1 MLSIIFPVYNECNR
15 LEDCVSRVEAYL
27 SKEFQSVEII
37 IAEDNSTDGSYD
49 IARRIAASDRNVVLL
64 HNEHRLG
71 RGSSLAAAIRRS
83 RGEYVIYMDV
93 DLATDIGNIRR
104 LVEGLQRGAVVS
116 TGSRL
121 MRDANASRP
130 LARDVA
136 SRAYNF
142 LVRLLMGS
150 KLYDHQCGF
159 KGFNRTAVLPLLDL
173 VRDNHWFWDTEL
185 LVICQRRGL
194 KVDEFPVTWLHNGG
208 NNLNASK
215 VRVLKDAKDMGARL
229 LKLKYRLMTEGL
241 SEPAGLRQNEL
252 AAAPA
257 SLERK

>member
-1 MLSIIFPVYNECNR
+1 MLSVIFPVYNECNR
-15 LEDCVSRVEAYL
+15 LEDCVSRVKAYL
-27 SKEFQSVEII
+27 SKESLSCEII
-37 IAEDNSTDGSYD
+37 IVEDHSTDGSFE
-49 IARRIAASDRNVVLL
+49 IAGRIAASDPDVVLL
-64 HNEHRLG
+64 HNERRLG

-83 RGEYVIYMDV
+83 RGEYVVYMDV
-93 DLATDIGNIRR
+93 DLATDLRYTRR
-104 LVEGLQRGAVVS
+104 LVEGLQAGAVVS

-121 MRDANASRP
+121 MREADASRP

-136 SRAYNF
+136 SRVYNF
-142 LVRLLMGS
+142 LVRLMMGS

-159 KGFNRTAVLPLLDL
+159 KGFNRAAVLPLLDL

-215 VRVLKDAKDMGARL
+215 VKVLKDAKDMGTRL

-241 SEPAGLRQNEL
+241 PVPADLSQNES
-252 AAAPA
+252 AAAPV
-257 SLERK
+257 SVEHK